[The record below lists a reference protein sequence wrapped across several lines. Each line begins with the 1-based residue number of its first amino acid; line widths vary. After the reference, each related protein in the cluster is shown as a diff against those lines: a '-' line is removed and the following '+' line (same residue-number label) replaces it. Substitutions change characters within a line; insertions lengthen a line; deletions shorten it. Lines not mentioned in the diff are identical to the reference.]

1 MAKIDK
7 IKELI
12 GFLKAIFITLIII
25 DTSLIAWEFKNY
37 LEVQNWKLYVVLFL
51 IIVLSLA
58 IAKLFL
64 IILEKIT
71 SLEDVQ

>member
-1 MAKIDK
+1 MAKIDR

-25 DTSLIAWEFKNY
+25 DTSLIAWVFKNHA
-37 LEVQNWKLYVVLFL
+37 LEEDWKLYVVLFL
-51 IIVLSLA
+51 VFAICFS

-64 IILEKIT
+64 IILQKIK
-71 SLEDVQ
+71 SLEDI